1 MRNFGL
7 VGVLL
12 LAAIVFFTAGVVTFH
27 HEGGCNYILLVNGQP
42 AYRCPGHLGIF
53 TSGLASATRT
63 LSSGQRKS
71 RRCTGCSI
79 PTTQRYA
86 LPIL

>member
-7 VGVLL
+7 VGALL

-42 AYRCPGHLGIF
+42 AYRCPEHLAFSHRGWHNN
-53 TSGLASATRT
+53 
-63 LSSGQRKS
+63 
-71 RRCTGCSI
+71 
-79 PTTQRYA
+79 
-86 LPIL
+86 